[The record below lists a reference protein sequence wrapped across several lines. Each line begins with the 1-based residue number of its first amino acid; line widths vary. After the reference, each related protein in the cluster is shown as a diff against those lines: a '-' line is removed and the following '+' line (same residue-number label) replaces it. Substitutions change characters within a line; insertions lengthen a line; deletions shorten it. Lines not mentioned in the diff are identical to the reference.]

1 MGDRVQAGSKGVNTK
16 GRTTRL
22 FCAHD
27 RSVPTACAATA
38 RLRRNPRYVCGELLR
53 RTRSQSS
60 WKWLRG
66 GCPRGHRRRRAR
78 WTGWTDHCAHH
89 LQGAPMRQ
97 ADRHDRGRPRA
108 DQPRERQP
116 PARPHPSRGDHL
128 HHHHDSTTM
137 RRCNVLC
144 LHGASCSKCWLLLHE
159 EDVLCIRCHAHVP
172 LSTQKQP
179 FKRERGD
186 LMHGH
191 GWPREGLSEASRA
204 IAPGRQPRASTA
216 SPSAPKAGM
225 LRM

>member
-1 MGDRVQAGSKGVNTK
+1 MPPPHGFGAPEDMFAVS
-16 GRTTRL
+16 
-22 FCAHD
+22 
-27 RSVPTACAATA
+27 
-38 RLRRNPRYVCGELLR
+38 YLR

-144 LHGASCSKCWLLLHE
+144 LHGTRCSKCWLLLHE
-159 EDVLCIRCHAHVP
+159 EDVLCILCHAHVP

-179 FKRERGD
+179 FKRERGGLCMALD
-186 LMHGH
+186 GLA
-191 GWPREGLSEASRA
+191 RSLSEASRA